1 MIVTTWHV
9 SLVQFGFEFCPR
21 EANAVA
27 HELASIARSKFCSE
41 WIEMAPNELLP
52 LLLKD
57 VSVITNE

>member
-1 MIVTTWHV
+1 M
-9 SLVQFGFEFCPR
+9 SLVQFGMR

-27 HELASIARSKFCSE
+27 HELASVARSKFCSE